1 MANPAK
7 ILAWLKEAGARA
19 YELEE
24 SDRPGGRLFIDILVG
39 ASTVGV
45 RARGADRREYSREYS
60 CLTWSEIE
68 IAEANPL
75 LRLIDVTIAAVEKK
89 S

>member
-1 MANPAK
+1 
-7 ILAWLKEAGARA
+7 
-19 YELEE
+19 
-24 SDRPGGRLFIDILVG
+24 LVG

-45 RARGADRREYSREYS
+45 RARGADRQEYS
-60 CLTWSEIE
+60 CLTRSEIE
-68 IAEANPL
+68 SAEANPL

>member
-24 SDRPGGRLFIDILVG
+24 SDHPGGRLFIDILVG
-39 ASTVGV
+39 GSTAGV
-45 RARGADRREYSREYS
+45 RGADRQEYS

-68 IAEANPL
+68 SAEANPL